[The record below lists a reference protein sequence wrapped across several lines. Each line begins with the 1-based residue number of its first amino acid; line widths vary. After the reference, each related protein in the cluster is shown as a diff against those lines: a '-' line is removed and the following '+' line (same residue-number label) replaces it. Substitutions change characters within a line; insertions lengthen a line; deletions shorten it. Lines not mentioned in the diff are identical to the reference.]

1 MMMMVMT
8 MMALVMMSSYTH
20 TSVHTPLT
28 LIFPEGLLRS
38 PQTTPAQPPVE
49 RNEKSPLKTFND
61 HSRGTFEQQQQHRDV
76 RDYGSSMSKSFDQQP
91 TTDPHNYGSSSKS
104 SFDDSSL
111 PSLTPSRPHTSS
123 CAKVQTSCH
132 HDKHCNVNF
141 FFLIL
146 SFARQVTE

>member
-1 MMMMVMT
+1 MWTDLPPCNDDDGGDDDGVGDDECAT
-8 MMALVMMSSYTH
+8 DWMSPPGDEDISYTNA
-20 TSVHTPLT
+20 SIHTPLT

-38 PQTTPAQPPVE
+38 PQTTPPQPPVE

-61 HSRGTFEQQQQHRDV
+61 YSRGTLEQQQHRGDV

-111 PSLTPSRPHTSS
+111 PSLAPSRPHTSS
-123 CAKVQTSCH
+123 CAKVQTS
-132 HDKHCNVNF
+132 
-141 FFLIL
+141 
-146 SFARQVTE
+146 